1 MADIIVPTDKSTIQD
16 AVNSASAGD
25 IIILL
30 PGEYDEQVIITKSDI
45 TIRGL
50 TVVGVNIRGSN
61 SNDIAFTVLADNI
74 KFCNL
79 NIENY
84 YVGAYINGDCIKMEE
99 VGFKACGSFG
109 LVLSGKKNTITN
121 CSFNDCGLFGINAGG
136 DCHKICSNMF
146 NSNTFGCISNSL
158 EPLTN
163 TLLCKNIGAVSP
175 VGINLGHCG
184 SQCNEI
190 IQNVIT
196 TDTGLFIS
204 APYTKID
211 KNLFQNCEDVAMIIN
226 SQNNEINNNVISNG
240 RNGIIVI
247 DRCNKFESQVIGNM
261 KEACATFV
269 DGDNS
274 FNSGVLSNSTI
285 GIRSVDNSNQFQNN
299 VFVNVDRD
307 SILV

>member
-25 IIILL
+25 TIILL
-30 PGEYDEQVIITKSDI
+30 PGEYKEQVIITQKDI

-50 TVVGVNIRGSN
+50 TVIGVNIRGIN

-74 KFCNL
+74 KFYDL

-84 YVGAYINGDCIKMEE
+84 YVGAYINGDSIKMEE
-99 VGFKACGSFG
+99 VHFSACGSFG
-109 LVLSGKKNTITN
+109 MVLSGKNNTITN
-121 CSFNDCGLFGINAGG
+121 CSFDECRLFGMNIGG
-136 DCHKICSNMF
+136 DYHKITNNVF
-146 NSNTFGCISNSL
+146 NNNILGCVANSI

-163 TLLCKNIGAVSP
+163 TIICKNIATKSP
-175 VGINLGHCG
+175 VGINLSHSG
-184 SQCNEI
+184 SKYNEI

-196 TDTGLFIS
+196 TDTGLFVNS
-204 APYTKID
+204 PYTKID
-211 KNLFQNCEDVAMIIN
+211 KNSFQNCEDAGMIIN

-247 DRCNKFESQVIGNM
+247 DRCNKFERQIIGNM
-261 KEACATFV
+261 KEACVTFA

-274 FNSGVLSNSTI
+274 FTSGVLSNSTK
-285 GIRSVDNSNQFQNN
+285 GIRSIDNSNQCQNN
-299 VFVNVDRD
+299 VFVNVEKD